1 MRKLITIL
9 VICIPALFVKGQTRT
24 LGGRVID
31 ESGNGIS
38 YASIKI
44 QGAALGIAADASGN
58 FKLPVSDST
67 TEIVVSATGFK
78 PQTVGI
84 KGLDTVIVT
93 LARDAKA
100 LSDRVVISGGSRSAG
115 NVTRST
121 TDGVEIKRTQEIRKS
136 VFIE

>member
-1 MRKLITIL
+1 MIL
-9 VICIPALFVKGQTRT
+9 VISIPALFAKAQTRT

-44 QGAALGIAADASGN
+44 QGAALGISADASGN

-67 TEIVVSATGFK
+67 SEIVVSATGFK

-100 LSDRVVISGGSRSAG
+100 LNNWVVISGNNRSAR
-115 NVTRST
+115 NSTRYST
-121 TDGVEIKRTQEIRKS
+121 ENGEIKRTREMRMM
-136 VFIE
+136 VFNQ